1 MELINMQF
9 TLEELEEIK
18 KALNTLI
25 AERIRYKTF
34 ETNEIRLETNEE
46 LQMKDYELLDKIIEV
61 ININKFKQEY
71 KSKWRQEYKSK
82 WGEE

>member
-1 MELINMQF
+1 MEVVNVNF
-9 TLEELEEIK
+9 TIEELEEIK

>member
-1 MELINMQF
+1 MEVVNMQF

-34 ETNEIRLETNEE
+34 ETNETRLETNEE
-46 LQMKDYELLDKIIEV
+46 LQMKDYELLNKIIEV

>member
-1 MELINMQF
+1 MELVNVNF
-9 TLEELEEIK
+9 TIEELEEIK

-34 ETNEIRLETNEE
+34 ENNETRLETNEE

-71 KSKWRQEYKSK
+71 KSKW
-82 WGEE
+82 GEE

>member
-1 MELINMQF
+1 MEVVNMQF

>member
-18 KALNTLI
+18 KALNSLL

-34 ETNEIRLETNEE
+34 ETNETRLETNEE
-46 LQMKDYELLDKIIEV
+46 LQMKDYELLNKV
-61 ININKFKQEY
+61 INAIVENKLGY
-71 KSKWRQEYKSK
+71 
-82 WGEE
+82 